1 MICRGNLTVNNNI
14 LVVKSISWND
24 DIKSLRGTVEGKNIS
39 SRGVVFVNNNQIRGI
54 NVVSADLHAVNK
66 RQLDKK
72 LSIDGSSVMD
82 GDLKMGGNNI
92 LNIRSLSD
100 HKDDDPCERRER
112 DLYSVVNKEYLNT
125 KFKKKDS
132 NDDDFDLRG
141 DVIRNC
147 EPYYDG
153 LFGGND
159 LVSKFFVDAEISKLP
174 KPETD
179 VLKLDGSRAMSG
191 NLNMG
196 DHAILGVRSS
206 SADNSVITVGGAK
219 GTYLPLSGD
228 RSMQGDLNMGGQPI
242 TNMKPFVE
250 DDSSQTSLD
259 AQKKQSN

>member
-1 MICRGNLTVNNNI
+1 M
-14 LVVKSISWND
+14 
-24 DIKSLRGTVEGKNIS
+24 
-39 SRGVVFVNNNQIRGI
+39 
-54 NVVSADLHAVNK
+54 
-66 RQLDKK
+66 
-72 LSIDGSSVMD
+72 
-82 GDLKMGGNNI
+82 
-92 LNIRSLSD
+92 
-100 HKDDDPCERRER
+100 
-112 DLYSVVNKEYLNT
+112 
-125 KFKKKDS
+125 
-132 NDDDFDLRG
+132 RG

-219 GTYLPLSGD
+219 ATYLPLTG
-228 RSMQGDLNMGGQPI
+228 MEK
-242 TNMKPFVE
+242 T
-250 DDSSQTSLD
+250 
-259 AQKKQSN
+259 